1 MILVVDGIQVVVW
14 PVSGRLP
21 DGRIARR
28 GRHESIRP
36 GSASLWPCK
45 PFALVNGVEVHPVP
59 GARRRFPRDDGC
71 GRRDDSW
78 VPRPGAFHRHSS
90 LPSPS
95 IRPSRPSVEGNRTRT
110 AFVAAETGE
119 SLVPGPEAVNPL
131 PRRRT
136 GQRSGHV
143 LDGTEPGIA
152 RPVCCHSG
160 SPALP
165 FPKPA
170 APVPPTSSQTSLVT
184 AAAGSRGA
192 FENIVSLTS
201 RRSKV
206 PLVATE

>member
-14 PVSGRLP
+14 PVSGRPP

-95 IRPSRPSVEGNRTRT
+95 IRPSRPSVEGNRTCT

-119 SLVPGPEAVNPL
+119 SLVPGPEAVSPL

-136 GQRSGHV
+136 GQRSDHV

-152 RPVCCHSG
+152 RLDCCHSG
-160 SPALP
+160 
-165 FPKPA
+165 F
-170 APVPPTSSQTSLVT
+170 
-184 AAAGSRGA
+184 R
-192 FENIVSLTS
+192 
-201 RRSKV
+201 RRSPSRNPPCQFRQPRQ
-206 PLVATE
+206 PLTDFGVMPKCCLKARDRCEALEKPVA